1 MSNRFKLYV
10 YRDQTSEARLKHIS
24 IHEGTECALLFA
36 FLDRYSATTHRCGIW
51 KHSPEDMALSLGM
64 DSGDEV
70 RGMLNSLAPY
80 KILFDHETN
89 TVLNLDQ
96 MEQYASFSGN
106 RKNYL
111 KQVDD
116 QLSTLPDSALKQRFC
131 ERFGI
136 AFEPLEIKLEDASS
150 TTPDSGCPQWK
161 EREVK
166 GDMSHDMSHDMRH
179 DMKTAQVSQ
188 KREVEADKKEP
199 DSGPQTPSAVKGVKH
214 A

>member
-150 TTPDSGCPQWK
+150 TNPDSGCSQWK

-166 GDMSHDMSHDMRH
+166 GDVRH
-179 DMKTAQVSQ
+179 DVRHDVNPAQVSQ
-188 KREVEADKKEP
+188 KQAVETDKKEP
-199 DSGPQTPSAVKGVKH
+199 DSGPQTPSAAKGVKH